1 MSLGMILLV
10 VLTLLILFGVLQRVL
25 DRMALTDRQALF
37 LVALIF
43 VGGWLPDLRLG
54 MVSLNIGGALVPFGV
69 CVYLFFHAGTGKE
82 RIRCL
87 IASVL
92 AAAVIYVV
100 SLFFPADPVT
110 MPFDPMIL
118 YGLCGGII
126 AWLMGRSRRSA
137 FIAGVLGVILA
148 DAATGVVNW
157 SRGIDAGVVSG
168 RRGRSGRGR
177 AFRRHGGHALRT
189 GRRNRRTHRAR
200 QDKRQHPARRSA
212 RVKEKLSRFALSL
225 MLALAL
231 YAAFLPTASADDLT
245 ESLHVAVDGT
255 GAYLFSISGEISEGD
270 EYISADSILYRI
282 ASVQNGNAIAEKIG
296 EEAMPDVSWLEVG
309 EAQPV
314 FASEIAVPA
323 ANTKS
328 DDSRKLIA
336 MYVTHS
342 DESYAPSDGTQSV
355 NGQGGIY
362 DVARDFRDA
371 LQQQGIDVILDE
383 STRLP

>member
-37 LVALIF
+37 LVARIF

-148 DAATGVVNW
+148 DVATGMVNW
-157 SRGIDAGVVSG
+157 SRGINQVLYLGGAGALDAVVLSGVTAVMLCELAG
-168 RRGRSGRGR
+168 EIAERIARGR
-177 AFRRHGGHALRT
+177 T
-189 GRRNRRTHRAR
+189 
-200 QDKRQHPARRSA
+200 
-212 RVKEKLSRFALSL
+212 
-225 MLALAL
+225 
-231 YAAFLPTASADDLT
+231 
-245 ESLHVAVDGT
+245 
-255 GAYLFSISGEISEGD
+255 
-270 EYISADSILYRI
+270 
-282 ASVQNGNAIAEKIG
+282 NG
-296 EEAMPDVSWLEVG
+296 STL
-309 EAQPV
+309 
-314 FASEIAVPA
+314 
-323 ANTKS
+323 
-328 DDSRKLIA
+328 
-336 MYVTHS
+336 
-342 DESYAPSDGTQSV
+342 
-355 NGQGGIY
+355 QGGQ
-362 DVARDFRDA
+362 R
-371 LQQQGIDVILDE
+371 
-383 STRLP
+383 T

>member
-157 SRGIDAGVVSG
+157 SRGINQMLYLGGAGALDAVVLSGVTAVM
-168 RRGRSGRGR
+168 
-177 AFRRHGGHALRT
+177 L
-189 GRRNRRTHRAR
+189 
-200 QDKRQHPARRSA
+200 
-212 RVKEKLSRFALSL
+212 LSL
-225 MLALAL
+225 I
-231 YAAFLPTASADDLT
+231 
-245 ESLHVAVDGT
+245 H
-255 GAYLFSISGEISEGD
+255 I
-270 EYISADSILYRI
+270 
-282 ASVQNGNAIAEKIG
+282 
-296 EEAMPDVSWLEVG
+296 
-309 EAQPV
+309 
-314 FASEIAVPA
+314 
-323 ANTKS
+323 
-328 DDSRKLIA
+328 
-336 MYVTHS
+336 
-342 DESYAPSDGTQSV
+342 
-355 NGQGGIY
+355 
-362 DVARDFRDA
+362 
-371 LQQQGIDVILDE
+371 
-383 STRLP
+383 